1 MKKSIAILLPY
12 KEKYTVNKAGAA
24 SIWVSDYLKKSA
36 LSDKTMVFGNLQNN
50 EKPLTKNFINLNIT
64 NLIYKKNL
72 Q

>member
-36 LSDKTMVFGNLQNN
+36 LRDKTMVFGNLQNI
-50 EKPLTKNFINLNIT
+50 L
-64 NLIYKKNL
+64 
-72 Q
+72 